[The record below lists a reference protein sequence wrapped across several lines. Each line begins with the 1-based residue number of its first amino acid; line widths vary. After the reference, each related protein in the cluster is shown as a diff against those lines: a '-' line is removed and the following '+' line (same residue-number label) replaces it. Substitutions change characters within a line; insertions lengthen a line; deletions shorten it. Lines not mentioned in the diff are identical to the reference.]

1 MSKPWSEKTAEW
13 MDALGNFGPTV
24 NNEHVKGYTCDE
36 YGEGVTTYWDA
47 EQLREIAAACLEVAE
62 SLEGGGK

>member
-13 MDALGNFGPTV
+13 MDVLGGFGPTV

-36 YGEGVTTYWDA
+36 NGDPVKTYLNA
-47 EQLREIAAACLEVAE
+47 EELREIAAACLEVAE